1 MFFLLSNPT
10 SGGGKGKLITSQVI
24 TALNHRNIDFENIS
38 GTSYESASAN
48 LKNVIANRSVSGIIL
63 IGGDGMVHLAIQQV
77 AHRKIPILII
87 PAGTGNDF
95 ARSLNLNLKKPVLN
109 LELLFTE
116 PSTVDL
122 GEVNQRY
129 FAQVLSTGFDS
140 MVNERANR
148 IRSNRRWKYNLAM
161 LLELPIFRPKEYNF
175 LVDGKSFKSRAM
187 LIAVANGAS
196 YGGGMKIC
204 PNAVNNDGYFDIMI
218 LRPVSKIEFLKVFPK
233 VYRGTHINH
242 PQIEILRGR
251 TVEIAASAI
260 AYADG
265 ERIGNLPLKAN
276 LIPHALKVWY

>member
-1 MFFLLSNPT
+1 MFLLLSNPT
-10 SGGGKGKLITSQVI
+10 SGGGRGKLITSQVI
-24 TALNHRNIDFENIS
+24 KALNDRNIEFEDIS

-48 LKNVIANRSVSGIIL
+48 LANAIASRSVSGIIL
-63 IGGDGMVHLAIQQV
+63 IGGDGVVHLAVQQV
-77 AHRKIPILII
+77 ANCDIPILLI

-109 LELLFTE
+109 LELLFNE
-116 PSTVDL
+116 PKSLDL

-140 MVNERANR
+140 IVNERANR
-148 IRSNRRWKYNLAM
+148 MRSNRRWKYNLAM

-175 LVDGKSFKSRAM
+175 VIDGKSFKCRAM

-204 PNAVNNDGYFDIMI
+204 PNAINYDGYFDIMI
-218 LRPVSKIEFLKVFPK
+218 LRPVSKLEFLKVFPK

-242 PQIEILRGR
+242 PQVEIIRGK
-251 TVEIAASAI
+251 TVEITASAI

-265 ERIGNLPLKAN
+265 ERIGDLPLKAS
-276 LIPHALKVWY
+276 LIPDALKVWF